1 MLNKVGI
8 SISDIIGR
16 CHGDVTDSVL
26 WMGSEGGSA
35 SQAPVAPVI
44 SELAWEVRVRCRIG
58 T

>member
-1 MLNKVGI
+1 MGM
-8 SISDIIGR
+8 SQTY